1 MAKHPRWTRT
11 WACIEHYQIQWKKLA
26 DLIACVVCA
35 SCWPIMLCLGQKHA
49 LSLPDLGQLLTLVA
63 CRTSLTPSRYES
75 ALDFAWPP
83 YSLPSLLVASRSIA
97 PLFFCSFLSSIWC
110 MFWLLFFIFIFF
122 FFFQFP
128 TSHSHSCWLEYH
140 SFYSSLFDLTWQ
152 QSTLPIVAWLFLVL
166 VYNITFFTFDLI
178 CPAFTTFFYSPL
190 HLSTFFT
197 PCRSPIHHFFSIL
210 TLNWFLLS
218 ASTFYMLS
226 WRTNW
231 GIHRQSVLPIG
242 RLPQE
247 SFSHQLSIVQGYLL
261 LYGRVTAIL
270 DL

>member
-122 FFFQFP
+122 FF
-128 TSHSHSCWLEYH
+128 SN
-140 SFYSSLFDLTWQ
+140 SL
-152 QSTLPIVAWLFLVL
+152 P
-166 VYNITFFTFDLI
+166 
-178 CPAFTTFFYSPL
+178 P
-190 HLSTFFT
+190 
-197 PCRSPIHHFFSIL
+197 IL
-210 TLNWFLLS
+210 TPADSSIILFTQ
-218 ASTFYMLS
+218 AFSTSLGS
-226 WRTNW
+226 N
-231 GIHRQSVLPIG
+231 
-242 RLPQE
+242 
-247 SFSHQLSIVQGYLL
+247 QLCP
-261 LYGRVTAIL
+261 
-270 DL
+270 